1 MKLSWN
7 LQKWVNCMVVSNFF
21 KSCCL
26 VSPNSRLVL
35 GFQWGWSSECLH
47 GSWYGCNSG
56 RKGLCGP
63 WRLHEGALFYTPFL
77 SVPEQTGGQV
87 LTHKIPT
94 NFISGC
100 AQAEWCKEAG
110 IECSLQRR
118 LWERVVTCDFATNAY
133 AVYHWGAQPSP
144 CQSKKEIGYLC
155 SGSRTLLSFSDI
167 HNRSEED
174 CQADHWE
181 KPFENLLILNQ
192 LLFASVII
200 IRYQLPCVRAV
211 LFPSFHVLGQCAC
224 LLGKSKKKEA
234 SLCSS
239 LNCDVP
245 SLLAS
250 RGIQFVWSAWFLRI
264 S

>member
-1 MKLSWN
+1 MSAPKLVWLQFGQKGTMWSMKTSWR
-7 LQKWVNCMVVSNFF
+7 CD
-21 KSCCL
+21 
-26 VSPNSRLVL
+26 
-35 GFQWGWSSECLH
+35 
-47 GSWYGCNSG
+47 
-56 RKGLCGP
+56 
-63 WRLHEGALFYTPFL
+63 FYTPFL

-87 LTHKIPT
+87 LTHKFPT

-100 AQAEWCKEAG
+100 AQAKWCKEAG

-155 SGSRTLLSFSDI
+155 SGSWTLLSFSDI

-245 SLLAS
+245 SLLHAEFDLYLYGVHGFCVFS
-250 RGIQFVWSAWFLRI
+250 
-264 S
+264 

>member
-1 MKLSWN
+1 MAAIRAERDYVVHEDFMK
-7 LQKWVNCMVVSNFF
+7 VRFF
-21 KSCCL
+21 T
-26 VSPNSRLVL
+26 
-35 GFQWGWSSECLH
+35 H
-47 GSWYGCNSG
+47 
-56 RKGLCGP
+56 
-63 WRLHEGALFYTPFL
+63 LFYLYLNKLVVRCWLTSL
-77 SVPEQTGGQV
+77 S
-87 LTHKIPT
+87 T

-100 AQAEWCKEAG
+100 AQAKWCKEAG
-110 IECSLQRR
+110 IECALQRR

-200 IRYQLPCVRAV
+200 IRYQLPCV
-211 LFPSFHVLGQCAC
+211 L
-224 LLGKSKKKEA
+224 
-234 SLCSS
+234 
-239 LNCDVP
+239 
-245 SLLAS
+245 
-250 RGIQFVWSAWFLRI
+250 VW
-264 S
+264 

>member
-1 MKLSWN
+1 MMQRSWN
-7 LQKWVNCMVVSNFF
+7 
-21 KSCCL
+21 
-26 VSPNSRLVL
+26 R
-35 GFQWGWSSECLH
+35 
-47 GSWYGCNSG
+47 
-56 RKGLCGP
+56 
-63 WRLHEGALFYTPFL
+63 
-77 SVPEQTGGQV
+77 V
-87 LTHKIPT
+87 LTT
-94 NFISGC
+94 
-100 AQAEWCKEAG
+100 AQTLGKSSNVQFCYKC
-110 IECSLQRR
+110 ECFVSL
-118 LWERVVTCDFATNAY
+118 
-133 AVYHWGAQPSP
+133 GAQPSP
-144 CQSKKEIGYLC
+144 CESKKEIGYLC

>member
-1 MKLSWN
+1 MGLIFGMSARKLVWLQFGQKGTMWSMKTSWR
-7 LQKWVNCMVVSNFF
+7 CD
-21 KSCCL
+21 
-26 VSPNSRLVL
+26 
-35 GFQWGWSSECLH
+35 
-47 GSWYGCNSG
+47 
-56 RKGLCGP
+56 
-63 WRLHEGALFYTPFL
+63 FYTPFL

-100 AQAEWCKEAG
+100 AQAKWCKEAG

-155 SGSRTLLSFSDI
+155 SGSWTLLSFSDI

-192 LLFASVII
+192 LLFASDLQWSSYVISFPVFGQF
-200 IRYQLPCVRAV
+200 YFHHSMYLDSV
-211 LFPSFHVLGQCAC
+211 LAC
-224 LLGKSKKKEA
+224 SVTE
-234 SLCSS
+234 
-239 LNCDVP
+239 
-245 SLLAS
+245 
-250 RGIQFVWSAWFLRI
+250 
-264 S
+264 